1 MQIWFTKIRWFLLV
15 LLSVFA
21 PACTSSLPEN
31 KNKPIYSQSSI
42 LSVGERIEKNVNVSF
57 STYSK
62 EWPVGWQWIDPDEKY
77 NATPHDVKKG
87 VLRITIPSKKN
98 LNLEVTNAPR
108 YVKSITGDFQIETR
122 LKFLPKQ
129 NYQGAGLLIYQDA
142 NNYMKF
148 ERAYGGGGG
157 EGFRIDVRSGDGYN
171 PLITPND
178 IRTDAGQVELK
189 IVRSG
194 KAFTAYWRVDEIAE
208 WKKAC
213 EFISDYP
220 ETILA
225 GLVACNTA
233 EEITAEFAYI
243 RLLPLQT

>member
-1 MQIWFTKIRWFLLV
+1 MQSWFSKNEWLSIV

-21 PACTSSLPEN
+21 YACSSSPPEN
-31 KNKPIYSQSSI
+31 KNKQTPSQKAV
-42 LSVGERIEKNVNVSF
+42 LPEGERIEKNVNVSF

-77 NATPHDVKKG
+77 NPTPHDVKKR
-87 VLRITIPSKKN
+87 VLRIKIPSKKN
-98 LNLEVTNAPR
+98 LNLENNTAPR

-148 ERAYGGGGG
+148 ERAYGGGG
-157 EGFRIDVRSGDGYN
+157 EGLRIDVRSGNSYK
-171 PLITPND
+171 PLITAND
-178 IRTDAGQVELK
+178 IQTDASQVDLK

-194 KAFTAYWRVDEIAE
+194 KAFTAYWRLDENEE
-208 WKKAC
+208 WKEAG
-213 EFISDYP
+213 EFVSDFP
-220 ETILA
+220 DTVLA
-225 GLVACNTA
+225 GLIACNTA

-243 RLLPLQT
+243 RLLPPQMQ